1 MSAFWTLWFRE
12 LAAYFRTGIGY
23 VIGTTFLA
31 IAGISLWVLA
41 TNLAQGPLAGDLAGN
56 LFGSTGYWLA
66 ILLVTPLLTMRLFAE
81 ERRMGTLPTLL
92 VAPIGETTVVLAKFA
107 AAYTMFIA
115 LWLPTLVFAV
125 LLRRCGAHLPPLDWG
140 PVAAGY
146 LGTALV
152 GALFLAIGLLCSLL
166 TRHQAIAAM
175 ACLGVLSLLL
185 TGGLLPL
192 HAPLAAIR
200 QLAHQL
206 AAPRHMADFAVGIVD
221 TRVILWYASAT
232 LLLLFTAV
240 RLLEVRRLR

>member
-1 MSAFWTLWFRE
+1 MNAFWPLWFRE

-23 VIGTTFLA
+23 VIGTTFLV
-31 IAGISLWVLA
+31 ITGVSLWVLA
-41 TNLAQGPLAGDLAGN
+41 TNLAQGPLTGDLASNG
-56 LFGSTGYWLA
+56 FGATGYWLA
-66 ILLVTPLLTMRLFAE
+66 MLLVAPLLTMRLFAE
-81 ERRMGTLPTLL
+81 ERRLGTLPTLL
-92 VAPIGETTVVLAKFA
+92 AAPVSETAVVLAKFA
-107 AAYTMFIA
+107 AAYTMFIL
-115 LWLPTLVFAV
+115 LWLPTLLFA
-125 LLRRCGAHLPPLDWG
+125 LILRRCGAHLPPLDWG

-146 LGTALV
+146 LGSALV

-192 HAPLAAIR
+192 HAPLAAVR

-206 AAPRHMADFAVGIVD
+206 AAPRHMAELAAGIVD
-221 TRVILWYASAT
+221 TRIIVWYVSAT
-232 LLLLFTAV
+232 VLLLFTAS

>member
-1 MSAFWTLWFRE
+1 
-12 LAAYFRTGIGY
+12 
-23 VIGTTFLA
+23 
-31 IAGISLWVLA
+31 
-41 TNLAQGPLAGDLAGN
+41 
-56 LFGSTGYWLA
+56 
-66 ILLVTPLLTMRLFAE
+66 
-81 ERRMGTLPTLL
+81 MGTLPTLL
-92 VAPIGETTVVLAKFA
+92 VAPIGGTTVVLAKFA

-232 LLLLFTAV
+232 VLLLFTAV